1 MGLAPRV
8 VERIF
13 EFLRRLADSG
23 TALLIVE
30 QYVAKALEL
39 ADIVYV
45 ISRGRVTFCGEPA
58 ELDADA
64 LAESYLGGTPDL
76 SGTNA

>member
-1 MGLAPRV
+1 MGLAPRIV
-8 VERIF
+8 DTIF
-13 EFLRRLADSG
+13 EFLRRLADAG

-30 QYVAKALEL
+30 QYVVKALEL

-45 ISRGRVTFCGEPA
+45 LHKGQVAFCGEPA

-64 LAESYLGGTPDL
+64 LARVVPRRRP
-76 SGTNA
+76 

>member
-8 VERIF
+8 VQTIF
-13 EFLRRLADSG
+13 EFLRRLADAG

-39 ADIVYV
+39 ADIVYILHKGQV
-45 ISRGRVTFCGEPA
+45 SFCGEPA

-64 LAESYLGGTPDL
+64 LAHSYLGGGRAATAVT
-76 SGTNA
+76 S